1 MRRGKAKH
9 AAMVVYR
16 RSAPVVKKIGRAAGA
31 AALEERHTIAAVLA
45 GIVLGYAERNHV
57 AVPDPLGIGTPATVG
72 IAAWLLGKTTK
83 SRMARHVATGC
94 LAIAAWQFARS
105 GSTTT
110 SM

>member
-1 MRRGKAKH
+1 MRRARVKR

-16 RSAPVVKKIGRAAGA
+16 RSAPMVKKAARAAGV
-31 AALEERHTIAAVLA
+31 AALEERHTLAAVLA
-45 GIVLGYAERNHV
+45 GIALGYAERNHV
-57 AVPDPLGIGTPATVG
+57 SIPDPLGIGAPATVG
-72 IAAWLLGKTTK
+72 IAAWLVGKGTK